1 MSGNDHC
8 RLLIG
13 CMDTGAV
20 SRQCPPPAV
29 KEEPGA
35 CMTAAKAA
43 KGVAKL
49 IGPLSVLNIA
59 LFGYVLFQPLLT
71 TRISFFIRNDISL
84 WQAAIDLYRIDKFL
98 FLIVVVMGIF
108 APAIKMAAMTFA
120 WYFADVS
127 RVPRFL
133 KWLVLLGRLS
143 MLDVMLLAI
152 LIVALK
158 GIGIGTVLIRPGFY
172 FYVALVVGF
181 LLLSLL
187 MERMFEAM
195 HRNTA
200 RAKR

>member
-1 MSGNDHC
+1 
-8 RLLIG
+8 
-13 CMDTGAV
+13 
-20 SRQCPPPAV
+20 
-29 KEEPGA
+29 
-35 CMTAAKAA
+35 MTAAKAA

-98 FLIVVVMGIF
+98 FLIVVVMGIV

-127 RVPRFL
+127 RVPHFL

>member
-1 MSGNDHC
+1 
-8 RLLIG
+8 
-13 CMDTGAV
+13 
-20 SRQCPPPAV
+20 
-29 KEEPGA
+29 
-35 CMTAAKAA
+35 MTAAKAA

-49 IGPLSVLNIA
+49 IGPLSVLNIV

-98 FLIVVVMGIF
+98 FLIVVVMGIV